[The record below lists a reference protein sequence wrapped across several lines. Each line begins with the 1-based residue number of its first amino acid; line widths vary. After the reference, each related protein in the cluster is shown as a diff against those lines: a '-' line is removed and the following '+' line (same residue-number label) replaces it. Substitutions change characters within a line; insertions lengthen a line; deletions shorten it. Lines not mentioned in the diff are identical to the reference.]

1 MTTATGSVAFQVRP
15 ATLGDLR
22 ALALLR
28 TALFEE
34 LGQKATAHFNELTEA
49 AFADALER
57 GSCCAWVAQSEA
69 GEVIGAVALLLFPR
83 LPSPNSVAP
92 REGYLVNVYT
102 VPQWRRRGVAAGLV
116 AAAISSARELG
127 LGRIRL
133 HATPEGQVVYTAAG
147 FRLRPDAMELR
158 L

>member
-1 MTTATGSVAFQVRP
+1 M
-15 ATLGDLR
+15 
-22 ALALLR
+22 
-28 TALFEE
+28 
-34 LGQKATAHFNELTEA
+34 
-49 AFADALER
+49 
-57 GSCCAWVAQSEA
+57 AQSEA
-69 GEVIGAVALLLFPR
+69 GEVIGSVALLLFPR
-83 LPSPNSVAP
+83 LPSPDSVAA